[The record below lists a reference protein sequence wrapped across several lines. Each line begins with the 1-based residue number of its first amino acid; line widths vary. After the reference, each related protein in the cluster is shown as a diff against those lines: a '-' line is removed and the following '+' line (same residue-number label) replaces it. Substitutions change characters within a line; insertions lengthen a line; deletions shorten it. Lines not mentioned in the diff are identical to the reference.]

1 MAGASPVVNAL
12 TIDVED
18 YYHVSA
24 LARAVPRRRWPEME
38 RRVAGNTRR
47 LLDLLD
53 RYGVRATFF
62 CLGVVAEEEPGLVR
76 EIHERGHEVACHGY
90 AHELVYR
97 QTPERFRE
105 ELRRA
110 KGTLE
115 AITGAAVL
123 GYRAASYSITRRS
136 LWALDA
142 LHEAGFAYDSSIFPI
157 RHDRYGI
164 PDFPRF
170 PHRVRGSEGDGLV
183 EFPLTTVRWLGR
195 NWPVA
200 GGGYLR
206 LLPASLTY
214 WGVARVNRVEGQP
227 AILYLHPWE
236 IDPEQPR
243 QRVGWLTRIRHYHNL
258 HRMEERLRGLLERFR
273 FAPAAEVLGLATRR
287 QAHG

>member
-1 MAGASPVVNAL
+1 VVNAL

-24 LARAVPRRRWPEME
+24 LAPAISRERWPQME
-38 RRVAGNTRR
+38 RRVVANTHR

-53 RYGVRATFF
+53 GHGVHATFF
-62 CLGVVAEEEPGLVR
+62 CLGVVAEEEPALIC
-76 EIHERGHEVACHGY
+76 EIHDRGHEVACHGY

-97 QTPERFRE
+97 QTPELFRDE
-105 ELRRA
+105 VVRA

-115 AITGAAVL
+115 EITGAAVL

-136 LWALDA
+136 LWALDV

-157 RHDRYGI
+157 HHDRYGI

-170 PHRVRGSEGDGLV
+170 PHRVRGGEGDGLV
-183 EFPLTTVRWLGR
+183 EFPLTTARLFGR
-195 NWPVA
+195 NLPVA

-206 LLPASLTY
+206 LLPAAITY
-214 WGVARVNRVEGQP
+214 WGVGQVNRREGKP

-236 IDPEQPR
+236 IDPDQPR
-243 QRVGWLTRIRHYHNL
+243 QRVGWLTRVRHYHNL
-258 HRMEERLRGLLERFR
+258 DRMEARLVGLLERFQ
-273 FAPAAEVLGLATRR
+273 FDTAARVLGLEEDGS
-287 QAHG
+287 HG

>member
-1 MAGASPVVNAL
+1 MEARGAVNAL

-24 LARAVPRRRWPEME
+24 LAAAIPRAQWPQME
-38 RRVAGNTRR
+38 RRVVANTHH

-53 RYGVRATFF
+53 GRGVRATFF
-62 CLGVVAEEEPGLVR
+62 CLGIVAEEQPALIR
-76 EIHERGHEVACHGY
+76 EIHDRGHEVACHGW

-97 QTPERFRE
+97 QTPKTFGNEVV
-105 ELRRA
+105 RA
-110 KGTLE
+110 KGCLE
-115 AITGAAVL
+115 EITGAAVR

-136 LWALDA
+136 LWALDV

-157 RHDRYGI
+157 HHDRYGI

-170 PHRVRGSEGDGLV
+170 PHRVRGSEGDSLV
-183 EFPLTTVRWLGR
+183 EFPLTTARLLGR
-195 NWPVA
+195 NLPVA

-206 LLPASLTY
+206 LLPAMLTR
-214 WGVARVNRVEGQP
+214 WGVARVNQREGKP

-236 IDPEQPR
+236 IDPGQPR

-258 HRMEERLRGLLERFR
+258 DRMEGRLVGLLERFR
-273 FAPAAEVLGLATRR
+273 FDTAARVLGLEEEN
-287 QAHG
+287 HG

>member
-1 MAGASPVVNAL
+1 MEAHGVVNAL

-24 LARAVPRRRWPEME
+24 LAAAIPRDRWPGME
-38 RRVAGNTRR
+38 RRVVDNTRR

-53 RYGVRATFF
+53 GRGVRATFF

-90 AHELVYR
+90 AHELVYD
-97 QTPERFRE
+97 QTPARFRE
-105 ELRRA
+105 EVERA

-115 AITGAAVL
+115 AITGVAVR

-136 LWALDA
+136 LWALDH
-142 LHEAGFAYDSSIFPI
+142 LHELGFAYDSSIFPI

-170 PHRVRGSEGDGLV
+170 PHRVRGGEGDGLV
-183 EFPLTTVRWLGR
+183 EFPLTTARLLGR
-195 NWPVA
+195 NLPVA

-206 LLPASLTY
+206 LLPAAITH
-214 WGVARVNRVEGQP
+214 WGVRQVNRREGKP

-236 IDPEQPR
+236 IDPAQPR

-258 HRMEERLRGLLERFR
+258 GRMEARLIGLLDRFR
-273 FAPAAEVLGLATRR
+273 FDTVERVLGLEERR
-287 QAHG
+287 